1 MKRSILLWI
10 ITSALLALAG
20 CSSQDSAPGAI
31 ETYLKA
37 LAAKDANQLVNS
49 ACAAWEQQAQ
59 QELRSFDAAT
69 LQLEDLKCSQVGTD
83 QSYTL
88 VQCTGRINAS
98 YGAEKMIL
106 EIANLTFRAIQEGGE
121 WRMCGYK

>member
-1 MKRSILLWI
+1 MKKRLLLWI
-10 ITSALLALAG
+10 LTSALLALAG
-20 CSSQDSAPGAI
+20 CSSRDSAPGAI
-31 ETYLKA
+31 EAYLKA

-69 LQLEDLKCSQVGTD
+69 LQLEDLKCSEAGTD
-83 QSYTL
+83 EPYTL
-88 VQCTGRINAS
+88 VTCTGRINAS
-98 YGAEKMIL
+98 YGAEKMTL
-106 EIANLTFRAIQEGGE
+106 EITDLTFRAIQEGGE